1 MQNIQDLFDTL
12 QVTKKE
18 QKEVKREYRDALT
31 NANGYEEL
39 LEELKKLR
47 EKKKQIEATTQSRMG
62 ERYVLLENLKKK
74 VEEID
79 QAITDIAMST
89 LMEGKSIEIKDQY
102 DNLYEPT
109 YKISFKKA
117 S

>member
-1 MQNIQDLFDTL
+1 MQNIQDLFDSL
-12 QVTKKE
+12 QATKKE
-18 QKEVKREYRDALT
+18 QKEIKKEYRDALT
-31 NANGYEEL
+31 NANGYTEIE
-39 LEELKKLR
+39 EELKKLK

-62 ERYVLLENLKKK
+62 ERYVLLENLKAK

-102 DNLYEPT
+102 DNLYEPI

-117 S
+117 N